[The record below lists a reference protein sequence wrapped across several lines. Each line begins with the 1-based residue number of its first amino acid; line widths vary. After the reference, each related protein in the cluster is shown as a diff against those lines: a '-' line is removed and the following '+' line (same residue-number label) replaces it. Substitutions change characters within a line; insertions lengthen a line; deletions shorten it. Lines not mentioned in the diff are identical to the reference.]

1 MSANRLQNGGLNR
14 LYVLSTCFTLYHLNI
29 IYNLVCTV
37 SYTVQCSVQC
47 TLYNTVL
54 SHKIFCVSF
63 LCNYMSLRM
72 LSLCPSLHKKDN
84 YFLCKQQLIYC
95 SCTCTTAHPP
105 PPLRP
110 TISKILYFPKLLN
123 WIGSFIQE
131 PPAAYQWRS
140 WVPGLSCR
148 SQKRCLL
155 VMVMI
160 GYKRCGCLC
169 R

>member
-95 SCTCTTAHPP
+95 SCTCTPP
-105 PPLRP
+105 PPPPPHHLQNSVFSQ
-110 TISKILYFPKLLN
+110 TFKLDWKFHTGATSSISMKELGTWAQL
-123 WIGSFIQE
+123 
-131 PPAAYQWRS
+131 
-140 WVPGLSCR
+140 
-148 SQKRCLL
+148 
-155 VMVMI
+155 
-160 GYKRCGCLC
+160 
-169 R
+169 